1 MADYPFKINITT
13 KDNIKIS
20 FYTGSLATNADTVV
34 SASVMVDRIN
44 NMKSGSNFV
53 DSIEAPTSLAAHSLL
68 FMGRLVVFHQLVL
81 TME

>member
-34 SASVMVDRIN
+34 
-44 NMKSGSNFV
+44 K
-53 DSIEAPTSLAAHSLL
+53 
-68 FMGRLVVFHQLVL
+68 
-81 TME
+81 